1 MPRTHEGSPSPER
14 ESNAQELA
22 ARFFELLKERG
33 DLRRSLRSKA
43 TVGEEEVLSLREG
56 KAADILAVLQSRRK
70 QSPDDREKPAQR
82 LTRRLET
89 DDEAQQRLSELDRE
103 IKALI
108 QTADVSEA
116 IERVQNEHVEVSR
129 AFRNVQDE
137 LRALQDIEDELD
149 AQDYAILR
157 GKKKTA
163 LDRKTL
169 EGNAVVR
176 AEVERRLRVL
186 EESPE
191 TARSTRI
198 AELLSY
204 RESLEQDRYAMTPSR
219 RELAEQI
226 QTLWARGEAVL
237 LTGSTGTGKTELFSY
252 LTKKLYGR
260 PLSHLV
266 RSTQNTTPAEIFGM
280 MGLVS
285 KEGGGTDTV
294 FKPGVYVQAID
305 DGTPFILDEFNLL
318 ETKIRFGLKE
328 LYNRRPGDEVK
339 IQEDSGL
346 AHIIQDGFVIGA
358 TANIKGTKHKERFEL
373 DSAEARVF
381 ASRKVDYLPKEET
394 YDLILATLMDRRG
407 MRLSREDASE
417 TLKHLL
423 EAAELIQQAYEGR
436 QTQFYAEGGGA
447 KKTPAVLEKAVL
459 DQGRILKIISGW
471 PVADAR
477 GQTFR
482 DFLEDELLHII
493 RTEDY
498 PEKDRRLLLQIFV
511 TKGFF
516 NRQSVQDMDVPGV
529 DEKKL
534 EAWGWKH
541 TDMPGAQTEML
552 MPAQVADLDPFGLRK
567 LRAGESADEFLG
579 VGEGSEDARGALAA
593 LSGMDLA
600 GLPDG
605 IREKLAHEALPP
617 GRGELLP
624 FVFDTAKAKEYGFS
638 EMKIEAHPKAQAIV
652 DAVYAR
658 DSRFVTT
665 HPIGSPDPDSTT
677 NPKVALI
684 ADKYKLNES
693 VLKTFWRQDCPDL
706 PNTPEKSLWYFQA
719 LAEHRLSNTIDG
731 DNPNNLTNPSVPL
744 ITGFGQKAFMLAM
757 DFKEFDWND
766 TQEKAN
772 ALTAQTK
779 KILKTLFNTKDLTS
793 ITRDEV
799 NTALWRDHDAR
810 IQSSKAKAVIS
821 TLLGSS
827 ANPDDYELRLMRPDE
842 YQRASQTQGYG
853 QKNLWTHF
861 DGYHAHDDG
870 PRYGLV
876 GGFRGN
882 GGAADVADD
891 HRGVRRDSLAVRLVL
906 SRKSSKFPL
915 TFK

>member
-1 MPRTHEGSPSPER
+1 MPRTNEGSPSPER

-157 GKKKTA
+157 GKKTA

-169 EGNAVVR
+169 G
-176 AEVERRLRVL
+176 ERRRPRGSRAA
-186 EESPE
+186 SPCVGRITE

-266 RSTQNTTPAEIFGM
+266 RSTQNTTPAEIFGK

-328 LYNRRPGDEVK
+328 LYNRRPGDEIK

-346 AHIIQDGFVIGA
+346 AHIIQEVLLLVRRQ
-358 TANIKGTKHKERFEL
+358 TSKEQNIKNALSLIRLK
-373 DSAEARVF
+373 RVC
-381 ASRKVDYLPKEET
+381 L
-394 YDLILATLMDRRG
+394 LLA
-407 MRLSREDASE
+407 
-417 TLKHLL
+417 
-423 EAAELIQQAYEGR
+423 R
-436 QTQFYAEGGGA
+436 QTICP
-447 KKTPAVLEKAVL
+447 KK
-459 DQGRILKIISGW
+459 R
-471 PVADAR
+471 
-477 GQTFR
+477 
-482 DFLEDELLHII
+482 
-493 RTEDY
+493 RT
-498 PEKDRRLLLQIFV
+498 I
-511 TKGFF
+511 
-516 NRQSVQDMDVPGV
+516 
-529 DEKKL
+529 
-534 EAWGWKH
+534 
-541 TDMPGAQTEML
+541 
-552 MPAQVADLDPFGLRK
+552 
-567 LRAGESADEFLG
+567 
-579 VGEGSEDARGALAA
+579 
-593 LSGMDLA
+593 
-600 GLPDG
+600 
-605 IREKLAHEALPP
+605 
-617 GRGELLP
+617 
-624 FVFDTAKAKEYGFS
+624 
-638 EMKIEAHPKAQAIV
+638 
-652 DAVYAR
+652 
-658 DSRFVTT
+658 
-665 HPIGSPDPDSTT
+665 
-677 NPKVALI
+677 
-684 ADKYKLNES
+684 
-693 VLKTFWRQDCPDL
+693 
-706 PNTPEKSLWYFQA
+706 
-719 LAEHRLSNTIDG
+719 
-731 DNPNNLTNPSVPL
+731 
-744 ITGFGQKAFMLAM
+744 
-757 DFKEFDWND
+757 
-766 TQEKAN
+766 
-772 ALTAQTK
+772 
-779 KILKTLFNTKDLTS
+779 
-793 ITRDEV
+793 
-799 NTALWRDHDAR
+799 
-810 IQSSKAKAVIS
+810 
-821 TLLGSS
+821 
-827 ANPDDYELRLMRPDE
+827 
-842 YQRASQTQGYG
+842 
-853 QKNLWTHF
+853 
-861 DGYHAHDDG
+861 
-870 PRYGLV
+870 
-876 GGFRGN
+876 
-882 GGAADVADD
+882 
-891 HRGVRRDSLAVRLVL
+891 
-906 SRKSSKFPL
+906 
-915 TFK
+915 